1 MTHGAAC
8 PIRFP
13 LRSHGTPIWR
23 PSVRSFSSGWEGGLH
38 WWTAKLGVAG
48 CSGWGPSI
56 KDFGNIRFTIYI
68 YIIHNIYIYIYIILY
83 NVCIYVLYT
92 PQPLGFAVGKQR
104 IYSCSRILMCSV
116 PWSCITRC
124 SFMHFMPL
132 SPQNLVGF
140 VSRSRSVMTLHD

>member
-48 CSGWGPSI
+48 CSGWGPSS
-56 KDFGNIRFTIYI
+56 KDFGNIRFTI
-68 YIIHNIYIYIYIILY
+68 HIYIYTYIHIYIYTYIDISYIDLHMTKWLFEPWLWASPPR
-83 NVCIYVLYT
+83 CRHLPPRPGTAPGLLRLVL
-92 PQPLGFAVGKQR
+92 FEHV
-104 IYSCSRILMCSV
+104 
-116 PWSCITRC
+116 
-124 SFMHFMPL
+124 
-132 SPQNLVGF
+132 
-140 VSRSRSVMTLHD
+140 